1 MHRFIHLSLVV
12 ALLIGSFGFRVDPMR
27 CAGKKD
33 GVALSLSM
41 DSGCCCSKK
50 AKEKQAPCNDATC
63 VMQRSVASTSNFS
76 LSAQQVVKAVAKPAT
91 YPSFAQS
98 IRPVLLETL
107 PRVTLPPPIS
117 GRDIGIL
124 HQSFLI

>member
-12 ALLIGSFGFRVDPMR
+12 ALLMGSFGFRVDPMR
-27 CAGKKD
+27 CAGKKS
-33 GVALSLSM
+33 GAALSLSM
-41 DSGCCCSKK
+41 ESGCCCSKK

-63 VMQRSVASTSNFS
+63 VMQRSVASTSTFS
-76 LSAQQVVKAVAKPAT
+76 ASSQQVVKTATKPVI
-91 YPSFAQS
+91 YPSFTQS

-107 PRVTLPPPIS
+107 PQVALPPPIS

-124 HQSFLI
+124 HQRFLI